1 MNHTLY
7 TFNRNYCKTR
17 KVKSQVLKYFFINN
31 LISFKERRLLLF
43 YNRLQLTLNLFLQ
56 RMQLNIYS
64 VERETNDSRKSFI
77 FVTFIAQAF
86 KFF

>member
-7 TFNRNYCKTR
+7 TFNRNYYKTR
-17 KVKSQVLKYFFINN
+17 KIKSQMLKYFFINN
-31 LISFKERRLLLF
+31 LVFLKERCLLLF
-43 YNRLQLTLNLFLQ
+43 YIRLQLTMNLVLQ